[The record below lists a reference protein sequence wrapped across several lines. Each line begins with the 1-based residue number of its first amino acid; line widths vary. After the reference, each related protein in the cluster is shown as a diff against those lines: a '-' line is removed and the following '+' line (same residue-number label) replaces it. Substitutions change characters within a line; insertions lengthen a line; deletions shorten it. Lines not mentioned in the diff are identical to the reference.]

1 MNKLYNFFTILL
13 IIISLTIIINSIFV
27 TNGQIKTTINVS
39 MFILVIIMAIVA
51 LLFRFINNKNKTI
64 NKIALFQLLFMIT

>member
-1 MNKLYNFFTILL
+1 MNKQYNFFTILL

-51 LLFRFINNKNKTI
+51 LLFRFINNKK
-64 NKIALFQLLFMIT
+64 